1 MSAQKFTPCLWF
13 DFNAEE
19 AVAHYLSI
27 FDSGRVVASSRY
39 GEGGPGPKG
48 AVMTIL
54 FEIEGQTFLALN
66 GGPQFPFTPA
76 ISLMVDCADQ
86 AEVDRLWERLCEGGK
101 PGQCGW
107 LTDRFGVSW
116 QIVPGVIAK
125 DDAERRRGRHWARHA
140 RGDADDQARRR
151 ENRGGLRA
159 AMKEERHGQSV
170 ESQRHIRLVRPDV
183 R

>member
-1 MSAQKFTPCLWF
+1 
-13 DFNAEE
+13 
-19 AVAHYLSI
+19 
-27 FDSGRVVASSRY
+27 
-39 GEGGPGPKG
+39 
-48 AVMTIL
+48 MTIL
-54 FEIEGQTFLALN
+54 FEIEGQRFLALN

-125 DDAERRRGRHWARHA
+125 MMQS
-140 RGDADDQARRR
+140 GDAAGIGRVM
-151 ENRGGLRA
+151 RA
-159 AMKEERHGQSV
+159 VMPMTKLDVAKIEEAFGPQ
-170 ESQRHIRLVRPDV
+170 
-183 R
+183 